1 MDDGLRRA
9 LDAELDA
16 IRTEPLGA
24 VGFGEKA
31 YLPYS
36 TTAGQGLVSAPDP
49 EVTRLVAD
57 AIDDAIDEADQV
69 ADPVA
74 ALALLHIVGQRA
86 DDLVDDVLIRA
97 LGSTA
102 LMPTAAYLL
111 GRAGYRGYPARTRDE
126 AAVTRALREHLD
138 DPGQFVDPFLGKTF
152 QGRDFVIAALVR
164 LSGVGKFTG
173 IDERQAPMVGLALP
187 DFSDA
192 QRTELVDQL
201 ARSG

>member
-1 MDDGLRRA
+1 MDEALRRA
-9 LDAELDA
+9 LDAEIAA
-16 IRTEPLGA
+16 IRTDPVGA

-31 YLPYS
+31 YLPYA

-49 EVTRLVAD
+49 DVTPLLA
-57 AIDDAIDEADQV
+57 AAIDEAGP

-74 ALALLHIVGQRA
+74 ALALLHVVGQRA
-86 DDLVDDVLIRA
+86 DDRVDEALMRA
-97 LGSTA
+97 LDSPA

-111 GRAGYRGYPARTRDE
+111 GRVGYRGYPARSRDE
-126 AAVTRALREHLD
+126 AAVTRALRDHLD
-138 DPGQFVDPFLGKTF
+138 DPGAFVDPFLGKSF

-164 LSGVGKFTG
+164 LLGVDRFAG

-192 QRTELVDQL
+192 QRAQLVGQL
-201 ARSG
+201 TGPG